1 MHLTLLTPAAELTSQ
16 PIASAIVP
24 GLSGDFGVLPGH
36 MPFISTLRAN
46 ATLVVEGLDGTTTRF
61 QLAGGVAEVTP
72 TTLTI
77 LAEAAT
83 QQA

>member
-16 PIASAIVP
+16 AIASAIVP
-24 GLSGDFGVLPGH
+24 GTSGDFGVLPGH
-36 MPFISTLRAN
+36 MPLISTLRAD
-46 ATLVVEGLDGTTTRF
+46 AVVVVEGLDGSTTRF
-61 QLAGGVAEVTP
+61 QVAGGVAEVTP

-83 QQA
+83 PLA